1 MSVLFQ
7 QTNIKG
13 MELKNRLVR
22 SATVEG
28 MADKD
33 GAPTRDLFNLYE
45 KLAKGGVGLIITGA
59 AYVSEDSKLP
69 FYGMSTIRD
78 EHINIYRDLVEHVH
92 KNGTR
97 IAMQIAHAGRQ
108 TTKEAAGTQPI
119 APSAV
124 EEKVLFVKPRAM
136 TEDDIG
142 RVIEDFSMAARR
154 VREAGFDAV
163 QIHAAHGY
171 LVNQFLCPHTNR
183 RTDSWGGSLEN
194 RMRFVQ
200 AIYEQC
206 RKEVGDDFPIFIK
219 INEYDNMKNG
229 LKTEESVVMAKMMSD
244 MGFDGIE
251 VSCGIGED
259 GLSQLRGEVPMEAM
273 LKEWPMYR
281 NKNFIFKFMMKHFGR
296 KMMNTPPLVEA
307 YNRESASLIKS
318 KVKVPVF
325 LVGGVTD
332 PATMEDIIKNGDAD
346 YISLCRSLI
355 ADPGFVELIRNGSRE
370 KSRCIHCNLCLAYMV
385 SYSLKCY
392 NGKMIDN
399 EGE

>member
-28 MADKD
+28 MADPD
-33 GAPTRDLFNLYE
+33 GAPTQDLFRLYE
-45 KLAKGGVGLIITGA
+45 RLAKGGVGLIITGA
-59 AYVSEDSKLP
+59 AYVSEDGKLP
-69 FYGMSTIRD
+69 FYRMSAIRD
-78 EHINIYRDLVEHVH
+78 EHINSYRDLVKHVH
-92 KNGTR
+92 GNDAR
-97 IAMQIAHAGRQ
+97 IAMQIVHAGRQ

-124 EEKVLFVKPRAM
+124 EDKALFIKPRVM
-136 TEDDIG
+136 TEDDIE
-142 RVIEDFSMAARR
+142 RVIEDFSLAARR

-171 LVNQFLCPHTNR
+171 LINQFLCPHTNR

-194 RMRFVQ
+194 RMRFVR
-200 AIYEQC
+200 AIYERC
-206 RKEVGDDFPIFIK
+206 RKEVGEDFPILIK
-219 INEYDNMKNG
+219 INGNDNMKNG
-229 LKTEESVVMAKMMSD
+229 LKTEESAVMAEMMGE

-259 GLSQLRGEVPMEAM
+259 GLSQLRGDLPIEAM
-273 LKEWPMYR
+273 LREWPMYR
-281 NKNFIFKFMMKHFGR
+281 SKNFLFRFMMKHFGR

-307 YNRESASLIKS
+307 YNRESARLIKS

-332 PATMEDIIKNGDAD
+332 PAAMEEIVKNGDAD

-355 ADPGFVELIRNGSRE
+355 ADPGFVERIRSGSKER
-370 KSRCIHCNLCLAYMV
+370 SRCIHCNLCLAYV
-385 SYSLKCY
+385 ISYPLKCY

-399 EGE
+399 RGE

>member
-28 MADKD
+28 MADPE
-33 GAPTRDLFNLYE
+33 GAPTQDLFRLY
-45 KLAKGGVGLIITGA
+45 KRLAKGDVGLIITGA
-59 AYVSEDSKLP
+59 AYVSKDSKLP
-69 FYGMSTIRD
+69 FYGMAAIRD
-78 EHINIYRDLVEHVH
+78 NNIKRYRDLVEHVH
-92 KNGTR
+92 ANGAR
-97 IAMQIAHAGRQ
+97 IAMQIVHAGRQ
-108 TTKEAAGTQPI
+108 TTREAAGTQPI

-136 TEDDIG
+136 TEDDIE
-142 RVIEDFSMAARR
+142 RVIEDFSVSARR
-154 VREAGFDAV
+154 VKEAGFDAV

-183 RTDSWGGSLEN
+183 RSDSWGGTLEN
-194 RMRFVQ
+194 RMRFVR
-200 AIYEQC
+200 AIYERC
-206 RKEVGDDFPIFIK
+206 RKEVGKDFPILIK
-219 INEYDNMKNG
+219 INGNDNMKNG
-229 LKTEESVVMAKMMSD
+229 LKTEESALMAEMMSD

-281 NKNFIFKFMMKHFGR
+281 NKNYLFRLFMKHFGR

-307 YNRESASLIKS
+307 YNRDAARLIKS

-332 PATMEDIIKNGDAD
+332 PAAMEDIVKNGDAD

-355 ADPGFVELIRNGSRE
+355 ADPGFVELIRSGSKER
-370 KSRCIHCNLCLAYMV
+370 SRCIHCNLCLAYMV

-399 EGE
+399 G